1 MPALL
6 DRRLVFVT
14 GKGGVGK
21 TTVAAAL
28 AFLAAEHG
36 RRTLAC
42 ELDAKGDLASFYETG
57 PATFAGHDVFPGLRV
72 MSMDTEASLREYLKL
87 QLRIPIVGRIGPLAP
102 RIRLRGD
109 RCSWSARDPDGRKAL
124 LRSP

>member
-1 MPALL
+1 M
-6 DRRLVFVT
+6 T

-28 AFLAAEHG
+28 ALLAAEDG
-36 RRTLAC
+36 KRTLAC
-42 ELDAKGDLASFYETG
+42 EMDAKGDLASFYETG

-87 QLRIPIVGRIGPLAP
+87 QLRIPVVGRDRPACSRVRFRRHGRP
-102 RIRLRGD
+102 R
-109 RCSWSARDPDGRKAL
+109 SARDPDRRKAL
-124 LRSP
+124 LRGA

>member
-28 AFLAAEHG
+28 ALLAAE
-36 RRTLAC
+36 RSKRTLAC
-42 ELDAKGDLASFYETG
+42 ELDAKGDLASFYETA
-57 PATFAGHDVFPGLRV
+57 PADF
-72 MSMDTEASLREYLKL
+72 
-87 QLRIPIVGRIGPLAP
+87 Q
-102 RIRLRGD
+102 
-109 RCSWSARDPDGRKAL
+109 
-124 LRSP
+124 

>member
-6 DRRLVFVT
+6 ERRLVFVT

-28 AFLAAEHG
+28 ALLAAEHG

-42 ELDAKGDLASFYETG
+42 EMDAKGDLASFYETG
-57 PATFAGHDVFPGLRV
+57 PANFAGPRRAPGSSRDVHGHRGV
-72 MSMDTEASLREYLKL
+72 AS
-87 QLRIPIVGRIGPLAP
+87 
-102 RIRLRGD
+102 
-109 RCSWSARDPDGRKAL
+109 
-124 LRSP
+124 